1 MCRGAPE
8 PQVIEIV
15 NPAAGLTAVSTGEFD
30 AHARATQRCPS
41 VMVRSGYKC
50 HAEPDAHTCMQQ
62 APSCVLLCIIICD
75 YG

>member
-15 NPAAGLTAVSTGEFD
+15 NPAAGLTAASASEFD
-30 AHARATQRCPS
+30 AHAGTTQRCPS

-50 HAEPDAHTCMQQ
+50 PAEPEALTYIKQ
-62 APSCVLLCIIICD
+62 APGCVLL
-75 YG
+75 